1 MQVTKFNL
9 VTDLQIMI
17 SNVTHSNFYFECN
30 KERSPID
37 QLYIELGKKPQKFLP
52 LTPDQHL
59 VKKPPSLLQ
68 ITPKFPVFYGLSQS
82 TTLKKKDLV
91 FLGQDQ
97 MGPALTLVFGIR
109 IVQFLLQVP
118 ILLYRGHS

>member
-1 MQVTKFNL
+1 
-9 VTDLQIMI
+9 MI
-17 SNVTHSNFYFECN
+17 F
-30 KERSPID
+30 
-37 QLYIELGKKPQKFLP
+37 KKPQKFLA
-52 LTPDQHL
+52 LTPNQHF

-68 ITPKFPVFYGLSQS
+68 ITQKFPVFYWLSQS